1 MSETTD
7 FPVTR
12 DTVTARDGTRL
23 AVHRMQPAR
32 GAGRP
37 LVLLHGLF
45 SSAEVNWI
53 KFGHA
58 RQLAEAGFSLFMP
71 DLRAHAH
78 SEAPHDPACYPPS
91 ILVQDLE
98 DVIDHY
104 GIGADGAEYDLAGF
118 SLGSRTV
125 LGGAIAGLTPRRLAL
140 VGMGLDGLL
149 DFRRR
154 AGFFIDAIDNFDTA
168 KRGDRHF
175 FAVAFMKTQK
185 IDRVAA
191 RLLLSASGLG
201 IQREQLA
208 IPQLPIL
215 VLCGTEDDD
224 NGSAEALVEALPNA
238 HVAWI
243 PGTHMSCVTEKAL
256 GRELV
261 KFFTD

>member
-1 MSETTD
+1 MTEPSD
-7 FPVTR
+7 LPVTLEN
-12 DTVTARDGTRL
+12 VTARDGTKL
-23 AVHRMQPAR
+23 AVHRMDPA
-32 GAGRP
+32 GGEGKP

-91 ILVQDLE
+91 VLVNDLE
-98 DVIDHY
+98 DVIAHY
-104 GIGADGAEYDLAGF
+104 GLGEGGAPYDLAGF

-140 VGMGLDGLL
+140 VGMGLEGLME
-149 DFRRR
+149 FRRR

-168 KRGDRHF
+168 KRGDTHF
-175 FAVAFMKTQK
+175 FAVSFMKTQK

-191 RLLLSASGLG
+191 RLLLSSTG
-201 IQREQLA
+201 LA
-208 IPQLPIL
+208 IDRAQLSVPQMPIL
-215 VLCGTEDDD
+215 VLCGTEDKD
-224 NGSAEALVEALPNA
+224 NGSPEALAEALPDARTA
-238 HVAWI
+238 FI
-243 PGTHMSCVTEKAL
+243 PGTHMSSVTEKAL

-261 KFFTD
+261 KFFTG